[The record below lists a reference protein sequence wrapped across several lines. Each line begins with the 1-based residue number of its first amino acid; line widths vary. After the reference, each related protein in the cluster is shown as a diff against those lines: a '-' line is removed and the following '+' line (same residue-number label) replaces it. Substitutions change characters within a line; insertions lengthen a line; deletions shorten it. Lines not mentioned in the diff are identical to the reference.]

1 MCCHGERS
9 RTKGTQ
15 ASLPAVTHTSMH
27 EGSRDGAAVRQ
38 GVRPK
43 LVALRR
49 QGQRL
54 QPSHRPQVQLEPT
67 TGWHWISLCA
77 AVGERHAAAPQVNLG
92 RGGGDLSHRPCWV
105 VSGRGSSEPACTHV
119 GKLVRTTGIRH
130 KRRGIAVDCAR
141 GACGAWAAGGGGA
154 RSGGGAWMLCRGVGP
169 RGRSAHTPLPPP
181 IAGGQAT
188 KAAAPTRAERGVIE
202 ARFRPPG
209 CSQTL
214 AFRP

>member
-43 LVALRR
+43 VVALRR

-105 VSGRGSSEPACTHV
+105 VSRRGSSEPAYTHV
-119 GKLVRTTGIRH
+119 RKLVRTTGIRH
-130 KRRGIAVDCAR
+130 KGGASPPIARVARAGLGLQGGRCAFGRGRVDALPRGGPERAQRAHAPPPPHCRR
-141 GACGAWAAGGGGA
+141 AGDKGGGA
-154 RSGGGAWMLCRGVGP
+154 NQSRERRHRG
-169 RGRSAHTPLPPP
+169 
-181 IAGGQAT
+181 
-188 KAAAPTRAERGVIE
+188 
-202 ARFRPPG
+202 
-209 CSQTL
+209 
-214 AFRP
+214 

>member
-43 LVALRR
+43 VVALRR

-130 KRRGIAVDCAR
+130 KRRGIAVDCEVRAGLGLQGGEVRVREGAR
-141 GACGAWAAGGGGA
+141 GCSAEGWAREGAA
-154 RSGGGAWMLCRGVGP
+154 RTRPS
-169 RGRSAHTPLPPP
+169 PPP
-181 IAGGQAT
+181 LQAGRRQRRRRQ
-188 KAAAPTRAERGVIE
+188 PEQRE